1 MIIDKSSREFIFKNS
16 IRLMIRGLA
25 QEGVDLEDSLYWLK
39 DMVGDYEVEI
49 GKEIKKESR

>member
-25 QEGVDLEDSLYWLK
+25 QEGIDLEDSLYWLK

-49 GKEIKKESR
+49 GKEIKK

>member
-49 GKEIKKESR
+49 EKEIKK